1 MKAISAEHVHRLIQ
15 SDRECALLDVRE
27 QGSYSTGHLLFAIC
41 LPLSRMD
48 LLIHDLVPGKQ
59 TLVVLIDVPEE
70 EPLAE
75 RAGKRLQA
83 LGYEDVRLL
92 SGGVSAWRE
101 QGFELF
107 TGVNVPSKAFGEF
120 VEHTYDTPRLEAS
133 EIQGRL
139 DAGQDMIIV
148 DSRPLAEFQRMSIP
162 AGVDVP
168 GAELVYRIHDLA
180 PDPETLIVVN
190 CAGRTRS
197 IIGAQSLINAGLP
210 NPIVA
215 LKDGTMGWHLTGYA
229 LEHGSSQ
236 VAPGPSELG
245 RAKAQACAAKVRRRF
260 GVSGVNQAHVEQ
272 WLKDTERNTFCL
284 DVRSPEEYLASHV
297 SGYRSAPGGQL
308 VQATDEYVG
317 VRNARIVLSDETG
330 VRATMTASWLLQM
343 GWRDVYVLED
353 DYASLSHT
361 SGPWADSLAQSR
373 ADQLPPASVT
383 TAALAAD
390 LQHITVVDL
399 GPSPAYEAGHI
410 PGAIWCTRAR
420 LAEWLENSVPE
431 RIVLTSPDGSL
442 ARMALVDA
450 YPPDLQI
457 EALDGGTEKWV
468 AERRTTTSGLER
480 VVGPTDDVWFKPYD
494 HRGEQE
500 KFMRDY
506 LTWEVGLVEQIE
518 RDGTTRFRAF

>member
-1 MKAISAEHVHRLIQ
+1 MKAISAEQVHQLIQ

-27 QGSYSTGHLLFAIC
+27 QGSYSSGHLLFAIC
-41 LPLSRMD
+41 LPLSRID
-48 LLIHDLVPGKQ
+48 LLIEDLVPGKQ
-59 TLVVLIDVPEE
+59 TLVVLMDVPEE
-70 EPLAE
+70 ESLAE
-75 RAGKRLQA
+75 RAANRLEA
-83 LGYEDVRLL
+83 MGYEEVHLL
-92 SGGVSAWRE
+92 TGGVPAWRAR
-101 QGFELF
+101 GFELF

-120 VEHTYDTPRLEAS
+120 VEHTCDTPRLEAS
-133 EIQGRL
+133 EIKDRL

-162 AGVDVP
+162 TGVDVP

-210 NPIVA
+210 NPVVA
-215 LKDGTMGWHLTGYA
+215 LKDGTMGWHLAGYA
-229 LEHGSSQ
+229 LEHGSNQ
-236 VAPGPSELG
+236 KAPAPSEIG
-245 RAKAQACAAKVRRRF
+245 RAKAQAYAAKVRRRF

-272 WLKDTERNTFCL
+272 WLQDTGRNTFCL

-308 VQATDEYVG
+308 VQATDEFVG

-330 VRATMTASWLLQM
+330 IRATMTASWLLQM
-343 GWRDVYVLED
+343 GWREVYILED
-353 DYASLSHT
+353 DYTSLSHT
-361 SGPWADSLAQSR
+361 SGPWADAR
-373 ADQLPPASVT
+373 TKARVDQLPPATVT

-390 LQHITVVDL
+390 LERVVVVDL
-399 GPSPAYEAGHI
+399 GPSPAYDMGHI

-420 LAEWLENSVPE
+420 LAEWLEDLVPD
-431 RIVLTSPDGSL
+431 RVVLTSPDGRL

-450 YPPDLQI
+450 YPPDLQV
-457 EALDGGTEKWV
+457 EALDGGTEKWIS
-468 AERRTTTSGLER
+468 ERRATTSGLER

-506 LTWEVGLVEQIE
+506 LTWEVALVEQIK